1 MINYYDNSCATFNRE
16 YLVLCGDINPN
27 PGPNQSKCLVC
38 HRGLANNHRQV
49 QCACSSGLAHIKCA
63 GFTPKEVK
71 YLSHSLVY
79 ECSACINRKLL
90 TQLPFADEIEQ
101 NCSLNN
107 LDTEPDSTWESYDL
121 LIAQKYRNN
130 IKMGHINANGIRGI
144 QIS

>member
-1 MINYYDNSCATFNRE
+1 
-16 YLVLCGDINPN
+16 
-27 PGPNQSKCLVC
+27 
-38 HRGLANNHRQV
+38 
-49 QCACSSGLAHIKCA
+49 
-63 GFTPKEVK
+63 
-71 YLSHSLVY
+71 
-79 ECSACINRKLL
+79 LL

-130 IKMGHINANGIRGI
+130 IKMGHINANGIGGI

>member
-1 MINYYDNSCATFNRE
+1 M
-16 YLVLCGDINPN
+16 
-27 PGPNQSKCLVC
+27 
-38 HRGLANNHRQV
+38 
-49 QCACSSGLAHIKCA
+49 HIKCA
-63 GFTPKEVK
+63 GFTPKEGK

-79 ECSACINRKLL
+79 ECSACINRKFL

-130 IKMGHINANGIRGI
+130 IKMGHINANGIGGFKFHEIKSWLLGGKFDILVVSETKLDMSFPKSQFYIHGRFP
-144 QIS
+144 STSY